1 MLQEFVRLAVYVPVD
16 VQEILRT
23 FREFDF
29 AGSVGTYRAVAEISS
44 GVETFVPT
52 ADAAPTHGVA
62 GSASTVPSA
71 RLVTYIPAGTPG
83 EELDRLVD
91 AIASVHPWEHPLI
104 ELDRVSEPV
113 WKPSTSTAGDGLS
126 GPAACRSAGM
136 RARVLMIRVCD
147 SQEQRGTR
155 ACPGYAGRARPAQG
169 R

>member
-16 VQEILRT
+16 EGSQDADLTAVSAVQEILRT
-23 FREFDF
+23 FGEFDF

-83 EELDRLVD
+83 EELDRLVG
-91 AIASVHPWEHPLI
+91 AIASVHPWEHPVI
-104 ELDRVSEPV
+104 ELDRVSLWMP
-113 WKPSTSTAGDGLS
+113 PAG
-126 GPAACRSAGM
+126 
-136 RARVLMIRVCD
+136 
-147 SQEQRGTR
+147 
-155 ACPGYAGRARPAQG
+155 
-169 R
+169 

>member
-16 VQEILRT
+16 EGSQDADLTAVSVVQEILRT

-44 GVETFVPT
+44 GAETFVPT

-71 RLVTYIPAGTPG
+71 RLVTYIPADTPG

-91 AIASVHPWEHPLI
+91 AVASVHPWEHPVI
-104 ELDRVSEPV
+104 ELDRVSLWMP
-113 WKPSTSTAGDGLS
+113 
-126 GPAACRSAGM
+126 
-136 RARVLMIRVCD
+136 
-147 SQEQRGTR
+147 
-155 ACPGYAGRARPAQG
+155 PGG
-169 R
+169 

>member
-16 VQEILRT
+16 EGSQDADLTAVSAVQEILRT

-29 AGSVGTYRAVAEISS
+29 AGRVGSYRAVAEISS

-104 ELDRVSEPV
+104 ELDRVSLWMP
-113 WKPSTSTAGDGLS
+113 PAG
-126 GPAACRSAGM
+126 
-136 RARVLMIRVCD
+136 
-147 SQEQRGTR
+147 
-155 ACPGYAGRARPAQG
+155 
-169 R
+169 

>member
-16 VQEILRT
+16 EGSQDADLTAVSAVQEILRT

-29 AGSVGTYRAVAEISS
+29 AGSVGAYRAVAEISS

-104 ELDRVSEPV
+104 ELDRVSLWMP
-113 WKPSTSTAGDGLS
+113 PAG
-126 GPAACRSAGM
+126 
-136 RARVLMIRVCD
+136 
-147 SQEQRGTR
+147 
-155 ACPGYAGRARPAQG
+155 
-169 R
+169 